1 MLKKSKRIIS
11 LALCIILVIAMSIP
25 AFAAAADI
33 PGGVNPTTLNVNYTG
48 SIDVFPGDTIN
59 SANLAVSVDCDD
71 ANNYPLVAGDYTVSP
86 STVAT
91 TAGNNTYTVSFGGK
105 TATFNLFTVTVTK
118 LTATYS
124 GGNVTVGNNVNPADV
139 TVTATYTDN
148 GGATKTANITDW
160 YCGTPGSKT
169 MKVTAV
175 GDNTFTL
182 SAYGLTT
189 TVKAV
194 GVNPAPVPG
203 PTSLTATYAD
213 ESVLVNTNFDKS
225 KVKLVYNDGLKDIV
239 IKWEDLTTK
248 PSSTRVGTT
257 GDNMFTVGYGGQT
270 ATLLVHGYKV
280 DHITAAYDGDRLKV
294 GDSVDKSKLTVR
306 IFYTDNKQGLANPAK
321 LNKDQY
327 TISPSTMMEAGTTTF
342 TVKYSDANDDYT
354 ATFDVDGYDKSE
366 LQVSDMEASYA
377 DESVLV
383 GNEFNT
389 SSVKVKVK
397 YSDGST
403 ENISWSKL
411 TTKPSDLKVAKSG
424 WNSYEVGFNEATA
437 TLQVHGYGVSSL
449 KAEYSGGD
457 VKVGSSIDKS
467 KLKVTAV
474 YTKDLHDKEETKE
487 VTDYT
492 LSAETVSAVGDNT
505 ITVTYGDKTT
515 TFVVKG
521 NDGTATATDANGQPV
536 AANGNKVVAKTGDN
550 KHWPVAIGVIIAVV
564 LAGAGAGGYYYYS
577 KKRTTH

>member
-1 MLKKSKRIIS
+1 MRKKSKRIIS
-11 LALCIILVIAMSIP
+11 LALCIIMVIAMSIP
-25 AFAAAADI
+25 AFAAASDI
-33 PGGVNPTTLNVNYTG
+33 PGGVNVTTVNVSYTG
-48 SIDVFPGDTIN
+48 AADVFPGATIN
-59 SANLAVSVDCDD
+59 PADLTVSVDCDD
-71 ANNYPLVAGDYTVSP
+71 ANNYPLVAGDYTITP
-86 STVAT
+86 STVSS
-91 TAGNNTYTVSFGGK
+91 TAGNNTYTVSYGGK
-105 TATFNLFTVTVTK
+105 SNTFSMFTVTVTK
-118 LTATYS
+118 ITAAYS
-124 GGNVTVGNNVNPADV
+124 GGNVEVGSNVNPADV

-148 GGATKTANITDW
+148 GGATQTANITDW

-175 GDNTFTL
+175 GDNTFTIQ
-182 SAYGLTT
+182 AYGVNTT
-189 TVKAV
+189 MKVV

-225 KVKLVYNDGLKDIV
+225 KVKLIYNDGLTPKV

-248 PSSTRVGTT
+248 PSSMRVSAT
-257 GDNMFTVGYGGQT
+257 GDNLFTVGYGGQT
-270 ATLLVHGYKV
+270 ASLVVHGYKC
-280 DHITAAYDGDRLKV
+280 DHITASYDGDRLKV

-366 LQVSDMEASYA
+366 LQISNMEASYA

-383 GNEFNT
+383 GSEFNT

-424 WNSYEVGFNEATA
+424 WNSYELGYNDATA
-437 TLQVHGYGVSSL
+437 TLQVHGYGISSL

-474 YTKDLHDKEETKE
+474 YNKDLHDKEKTEE
-487 VTDYT
+487 VSDYT
-492 LSAETVSAVGDNT
+492 LSTETISTVGDNT

-515 TFVVKG
+515 TFIVKG
-521 NDGTATATDANGQPV
+521 TDGTAATTADGQPV
-536 AANGNKVVAKTGDN
+536 TEAGNKVAAKTGDH
-550 KHWPVAIGVIIAVV
+550 KTWPLAIGVILTVV
-564 LAGAGAGGYYYYS
+564 LAGAGVGGYYYYN
-577 KKRTTH
+577 KKHLTR